1 MEFVCGISYLFA
13 ACAISKIL
21 NYCKKNK
28 TKLDYIKK
36 YLTNQ
41 HRDEKE
47 LYFLKSKL
55 NREIIEFQNFNN
67 SVAKSLIYNYQNI
80 VKEGDSDKYEEE
92 LNKLKQQILE
102 SKVII
107 KKLENKILS
116 LLNNNKDTMK
126 SELSTYMKHKKLKSY
141 VIMDSLEMS
150 DEENDESNDKE
161 TMNKS
166 KQE

>member
-21 NYCKKNK
+21 DYCKKNK

-36 YLTNQ
+36 YLSNQ

-55 NREIIEFQNFNN
+55 NKEIIEFQNFNN
-67 SVAKSLIYNYQNI
+67 SVAKSLIYNYQNV
-80 VKEGDSDKYEEE
+80 VKESDGNEYKEE
-92 LNKLKQQILE
+92 LNELKQQIQE

-116 LLNNNKDTMK
+116 LLTNNKDTMK
-126 SELSTYMKHKKLKSY
+126 SDLTKYMKHKKLKSY

-150 DEENDESNDKE
+150 DEENDDNNNND